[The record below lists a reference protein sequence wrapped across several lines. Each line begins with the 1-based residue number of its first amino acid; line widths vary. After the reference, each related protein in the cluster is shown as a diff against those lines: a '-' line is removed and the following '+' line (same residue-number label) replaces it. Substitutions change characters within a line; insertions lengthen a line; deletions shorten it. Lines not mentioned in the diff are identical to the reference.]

1 MRLILFL
8 VTKAIVCLSK
18 DEKVAVNIVQMR
30 VKLEG
35 TCMLMSIRVPYSAQ
49 KRAEKKK
56 KTDSPDFVE
65 KLMII

>member
-56 KTDSPDFVE
+56 TDSPDFVE

>member
-56 KTDSPDFVE
+56 KQIPLILLKS
-65 KLMII
+65 

>member
-56 KTDSPDFVE
+56 PDSPDFVE